1 MNISRFAE
9 LDKTMAYFRP
19 LSPMGRAAAETLSVT
34 DDPAEI
40 SRRLTGIRLALSFS
54 KAKKIKAD
62 KIRYHLKRLPLLEE
76 KEEYSADGIFLC
88 KKFLNNASGVFS
100 CLTEKEKKFFGASFS
115 LQQLLEEL
123 SMDGRKDEFYLADA
137 YEPAL
142 AAVRKSIEE
151 LDRRLEEETACL
163 YEKIKKE
170 TGLDFS
176 GKDFLIVGRE
186 IKQNGEKL
194 LYLEPYDNFSFTAR
208 PILSPGLVDLGFE
221 KEQLLR
227 EEKEAE
233 SKVLS
238 RLSASIKKHFKTIME
253 CSAALQD
260 IDLAF
265 AGAAMAEEL
274 GLSEPKVGRGD
285 KIECE
290 GAFFPPL
297 KKELDRLRIDY
308 TALSFSFT
316 KRINVI
322 TGSNMGGKT
331 IALKTIALCQTLA
344 QKGLF
349 VPAVYYCAP
358 VFKSISYLGC
368 ESEISGL
375 SSFGAEISD
384 LVSVLRDS
392 KEPKLIFA
400 DEFAKTTNSSQA
412 CALFSA
418 LIENFSASRV
428 WLFAATHLGG
438 ITATRETDFLS
449 MKGFDND
456 KYSSR
461 KDLTCL
467 SEIERLKL
475 INKHMDY
482 TLIRNRR
489 QMSFY
494 DALNIARLLGLDEDI
509 VNSAKK
515 YLEEKSEIKATE
527 DK

>member
-9 LDKTMAYFRP
+9 LDKTMAHFRP

-34 DDPAEI
+34 DDSLEI

-54 KAKKIKAD
+54 KSKKIKAD
-62 KIRYHLKRLPLLEE
+62 KIKYHLKRLPLLEE
-76 KEEYSADGIFLC
+76 KDEYSADGIFLC
-88 KKFLNNASGVFS
+88 KKFLNNAAGIFS
-100 CLTEKEKKFFGASFS
+100 CLTEKEKKFFGASFG

-123 SMDGRKDEFYLADA
+123 SMDGRKDEFYLADV

-142 AAVRKSIEE
+142 ARIRKAIEE
-151 LDRRLEEETACL
+151 LDRRLEEETVCL

-170 TGLDFS
+170 TDLDFS
-176 GKDFLIVGRE
+176 GKDFLIVGKE
-186 IKQNGEKL
+186 IKQKGEKL

-208 PILSPGLVDLGFE
+208 PILSPNLIDLGFK

-233 SKVLS
+233 LKVLS
-238 RLSASIKKHFKTIME
+238 RLSISIKKHFQAITE
-253 CSAALQD
+253 CAETLKD

-274 GLSEPKVGRGD
+274 GLSEPKLGRGD
-285 KIECE
+285 NIECE

-297 KKELDRLRIDY
+297 KKELDRLKLPY

-316 KRINVI
+316 KKINIV

-349 VPAVYYCAP
+349 VPAVYYSAP
-358 VFKSISYLGC
+358 VFKSIFYLGC
-368 ESEISGL
+368 DSEISGL
-375 SSFGAEISD
+375 SSFGAEISN
-384 LVSVLRDS
+384 LVSVLRNS

-400 DEFAKTTNSSQA
+400 DEFAKSTNSAQA
-412 CALFSA
+412 RALFSA
-418 LIENFSASRV
+418 LIEKFSARRI
-428 WLFAATHLGG
+428 WMFAATHLGE
-438 ITATRETDFLS
+438 ISATKETDFLS
-449 MKGFDND
+449 MKGFDNER
-456 KYSSR
+456 YSSR
-461 KDLTCL
+461 KDLACL
-467 SEIERLKL
+467 SESERLKL
-475 INKHMDY
+475 INRHMDY

-489 QMSFY
+489 QVSFY

-509 VNSAKK
+509 INSAKK
-515 YLEEKSEIKATE
+515 HLEEKSEIKATE